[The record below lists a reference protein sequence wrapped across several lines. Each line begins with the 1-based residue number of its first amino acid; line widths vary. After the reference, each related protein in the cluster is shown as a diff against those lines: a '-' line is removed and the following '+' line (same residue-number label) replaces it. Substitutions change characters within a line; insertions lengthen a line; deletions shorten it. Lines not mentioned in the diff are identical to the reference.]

1 MPRKLG
7 IKEAKQRAGRFC
19 AFQERSSQEIHE
31 KLTSWGLQP
40 EEAEKVVAELIQEG
54 FVNDQRFADAYCHD
68 KFQFN
73 GWGKLKIKAHIYS
86 HGISEDVLVKALDR
100 IDPKAYESKLME
112 LGKTKWQKSKD
123 DDLAKRKQKTAA
135 FLQQRG
141 FETDLIWEAINK
153 LERQ

>member
-19 AFQERSSQEIHE
+19 AFRERSTQEMQE
-31 KLTSWGLQP
+31 KLSSWGLDP
-40 EEAEKVVAELIQEG
+40 DEAESIVSELIKEG
-54 FVNDQRFADAYCHD
+54 FINDQRFADAFCHD

-73 GWGKLKIKAHIYS
+73 GWGKLKIKAHIYA
-86 HGISEDVLVKALDR
+86 HKIPENILSEALER
-100 IDPKAYESKLME
+100 IDPQVYEMKLME
-112 LGKTKWQKSKD
+112 LGKSKWMKLNDNDS
-123 DDLAKRKQKTAA
+123 AKRKQKTAA

-141 FETDLIWEAINK
+141 YETDLIWETINK

>member
-19 AFQERSSQEIHE
+19 AFRERSTQEMRE
-31 KLTSWGLQP
+31 KLSSWGLHP
-40 EEAEKVVAELIQEG
+40 DEAESVVSELIKEG
-54 FVNDQRFADAYCHD
+54 FINDQRFADAFCHD

-73 GWGKLKIKAHIYS
+73 GWGKLKIKAHIYT
-86 HGISEDVLVKALDR
+86 HRIPEDVLAKALDR
-100 IDPKAYESKLME
+100 IEPQVYESKLME
-112 LGKTKWQKSKD
+112 LGEAKWEKSKD
-123 DDLAKRKQKTAA
+123 DDSAKRKQKTAA

-141 FETDLIWEAINK
+141 YETDLIWETINK